1 MELIREEA
9 LEQGIAQ
16 GIEQGLK
23 QDNIPD
29 ERIIEKLKAKYGM
42 TESLAKSHIQEC
54 RDAKKWLINNN
65 FYYGQRSFFNYTPS
79 FAKEWCHK
87 NDQSWEYIDVS
98 LEKYRGLNQYSRY
111 KNFIPEKAPWDQ

>member
-1 MELIREEA
+1 MILVT
-9 LEQGIAQ
+9 
-16 GIEQGLK
+16 LK
-23 QDNIPD
+23 HMKLRTISIDVQDS
-29 ERIIEKLKAKYGM
+29 ETRTFSCM
-42 TESLAKSHIQEC
+42 

-65 FYYGQRSFFNYTPS
+65 FYYGQRPFFNYTPS